1 MALINKIRER
11 SGVAVA
17 VIAISLI
24 LFIVG
29 SDFLA
34 SNGQSGIFGGGTD
47 NSVGN
52 IAGNTVDAREFENQ
66 VQTQVQNYQAQSGRS
81 VGEQEMQGI
90 RQQVWQDFIFKYA
103 YQQEFDALG
112 LKVSEGELREMI
124 QGTKNLHPYV
134 RQQFANPQTGEVDR
148 ARLIDFINQAANNQL
163 PIQQKQAWD
172 QFKASLVQ
180 QRLREKY
187 AALMTNS
194 SYVTTAEAKK
204 EYVAQNTRADLK
216 YLYVPY
222 YSIND
227 TTVKVEDK
235 DITAYFDA
243 HKKEFQGFDS
253 RSLAYVVYQV
263 LPSKDD
269 STNLYSDLKTFAGG
283 LATAPN
289 AQKYA
294 SENSDTKVTYL
305 KSYSE
310 LTEDMKSVV
319 GTSIQGALMQKDG
332 KQIFKEGNSYSLH
345 KFEGTEI
352 DSLYTVRASHIL
364 IRADSTMADSVRA
377 NALAKAQGIL
387 TQARSG
393 TDFATLAS
401 QNGEDGTRQQG
412 GDLGYFKNNGQM
424 VKPFQDAIF
433 AFSGTGVL
441 PNVVKTDFGYHII
454 KVTEGKSN
462 TRYKIASLTRTIEP
476 SDATRTAIL
485 QKAEN
490 IRNSV
495 KSLKDLEDAAKKD
508 GKLVVLKADR
518 INAEAA
524 SVNTLQNAREIVRWA
539 FNDDTEV
546 GDVSSTTFEVDNNMV
561 VAVLTGASEK
571 DSPKAEDFKDAITAK
586 VRNEKKATQILAKLG
601 NASGALEAL
610 AQKYGAGAVVENA
623 ANVNLATGTFTSA
636 GPDPIAVGKGLGLAQ
651 GKRSKP
657 FSTDTGVFIME
668 NSKVTNAP
676 EIADYS
682 MYKTQIQQRSG
693 GYNASALVNQAIVE
707 NAKIVDNR
715 AKMY

>member
-11 SGVAVA
+11 SGVAVV
-17 VIAISLI
+17 VIATALI

-29 SDFLA
+29 GDLF
-34 SNGQSGIFGGGTD
+34 SGNSSLFGGSQD
-47 NSVGN
+47 NTVGS
-52 IAGNTVDAREFENQ
+52 IAGNSIDPREFENQ

-81 VGEQEMQGI
+81 VGEQEMQSI

-103 YQQEFDALG
+103 YQKEFDALG
-112 LKVSEGELREMI
+112 LSVSDAELREMV
-124 QGTKNLHPYV
+124 QGTKNLHPFV
-134 RQQFANPQTGEVDR
+134 RQQFANPQTGELDR
-148 ARLIDFINQAANNQL
+148 NRLIEFINSAANNQL

-187 AALMTNS
+187 TALMANS
-194 SYVTTAEAKK
+194 GYVTSAEAKK
-204 EYVAQNTRADLK
+204 EYQAQNNRVDLK
-216 YLYVPY
+216 YMYVPF

-235 DITAYFDA
+235 DIQAYYDG
-243 HKKEFQGFDS
+243 HKKEFQGVDS
-253 RSLAYVVYQV
+253 RSLSYVVYQV
-263 LPSKDD
+263 LPSKED
-269 STNLYSDLKTFAGG
+269 STDLYNNLKTFAGG
-283 LATAPN
+283 LATAPD

-294 SENSDTKVTYL
+294 SDNSDTKVTYL
-305 KSYSE
+305 KSNSE
-310 LTEDMKSVV
+310 LTDDMKSVI
-319 GTSIQGALMQKDG
+319 GTSIVGALMQKDG
-332 KQIFKEGNSYSLH
+332 KQIFKDGNSYSLH
-345 KFEGTEI
+345 KYEGTEI
-352 DSLYTVRASHIL
+352 DSLSTVRASHIL
-364 IRADSTMADSVRA
+364 IRSDSTMADSARA
-377 NALAKAQGIL
+377 GALAKAQGIL
-387 TQARSG
+387 AQARSG
-393 TDFATLAS
+393 VDFATLAA

-433 AFSGTGVL
+433 AFSGTGIL

-462 TRYKIASLTRTIEP
+462 TKYKIATLTRTLEP
-476 SDATRTAIL
+476 SDITRTAIL

-490 IRNSV
+490 LRNSV

-518 INAEAA
+518 INAEATTI
-524 SVNTLQNAREIVRWA
+524 NTLQNAREMVRWA
-539 FNDDTEV
+539 FSDDAEV
-546 GDVSSTTFEVDNNMV
+546 GKASNTSFEIDNNMV
-561 VAVLTGASEK
+561 VAVLTDATEK

-586 VRNEKKATQILAKLG
+586 VRNEKKAEQIMKKIGSPAG
-601 NASGALEAL
+601 TLEAL

-623 ANVNLATGTFTSA
+623 ANINLSNGTLTSP
-636 GPDPIAVGKGLGLAQ
+636 GPDPIAIGKGLGMAQ

-657 FSTDTGVFIME
+657 FATETGVFIME

-676 EIADYS
+676 EVADYS
-682 MYKTQIQQRSG
+682 MYKAQLQQRIGQYG
-693 GYNASALVNQAIVE
+693 GQLVNQAIVE